1 MIKKRIR
8 WLIGNGKK
16 ILVYK
21 DNYLPRPDT
30 FKPISPPTL
39 PVDTFVADL
48 INFQNQW
55 DENKLNH
62 SCMKIQK

>member
-1 MIKKRIR
+1 ME
-8 WLIGNGKK
+8 KK

-21 DNYLPRPDT
+21 DNCLPRPDT

-48 INFQNQW
+48 INFENQW
-55 DENKLNH
+55 DEDKLNH
-62 SCMKIQK
+62 SCMKIHK